1 MGLFV
6 QLFQRIPNT
15 ILFMQ
20 IRFVFIFIYEYDICP
35 LFDSSFFLSLF
46 LSLVPQCRPPIP
58 QLG

>member
-35 LFDSSFFLSLF
+35 LFDSSFFSLSLS
-46 LSLVPQCRPPIP
+46 LSRSTMSAAHYRN
-58 QLG
+58 

>member
-35 LFDSSFFLSLF
+35 LFDSSFFLSL
-46 LSLVPQCRPPIP
+46 SRSTMSAATP